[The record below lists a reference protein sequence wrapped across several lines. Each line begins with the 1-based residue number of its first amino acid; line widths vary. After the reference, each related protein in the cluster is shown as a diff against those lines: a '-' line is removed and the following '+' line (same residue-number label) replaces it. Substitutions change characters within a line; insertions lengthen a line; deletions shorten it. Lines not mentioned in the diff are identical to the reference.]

1 MTNARYLRSAWCTF
15 PIRFGVMVQLVCVF
29 SYLFECGLKSFSY
42 LFLNR
47 KLKKTIRFLLFIKH
61 LSILISLLYW
71 KLKCSNIF
79 TLYVIIQHYTIVII
93 WFLYKLL
100 SILIR
105 QSKSIISFLLFLGS
119 VSKNS
124 RVLFNFKLINLKV
137 ALDTSMFWRIIY
149 QNK

>member
-1 MTNARYLRSAWCTF
+1 MTNARYLRDAWWTF
-15 PIRFGVMVQLVCVF
+15 PIRFAVMFQLVCVF
-29 SYLFECGLKSFSY
+29 SYLFECGLKSFSC

-61 LSILISLLYW
+61 LSILISLLYR

-124 RVLFNFKLINLKV
+124 RVLFNFNLINLKV

>member
-1 MTNARYLRSAWCTF
+1 MNFPYTFRRDVSVSLR
-15 PIRFGVMVQLVCVF
+15 VQLFVWVW
-29 SYLFECGLKSFSY
+29 FEK
-42 LFLNR
+42 LFLSIP
-47 KLKKTIRFLLFIKH
+47 KSETEKTIRFLLFIKH
-61 LSILISLLYW
+61 LSILISLLYR

-124 RVLFNFKLINLKV
+124 RVLFNFNLINLKV